1 MADTAFFSPEVFVFL
16 RQLKRHNDREWFAKN
31 KARYQ
36 TSIVEPALSFIS
48 GFPNGAAILHWQ
60 AGADG
65 IEVLLDR
72 GVNHRREAGG
82 YRLVSAPSSVP
93 DGRGIVGV
101 TRSDS
106 GFAVNYIP
114 IPLPLADVVNAW
126 MFTES
131 AQDTELLAGRG
142 GLFRNL
148 KDDQLYQ
155 LYDSEAYHCGD
166 LDESTPTRPY
176 LVTTDSFWE
185 LFAAAYEGMFIVRE
199 RQAAMPA
206 FWQFVAQA
214 ADSLHQSHPQS
225 PWTALFAALA
235 AVE

>member
-1 MADTAFFSPEVFVFL
+1 MPGCSPNPRKTPNCWPGTA
-16 RQLKRHNDREWFAKN
+16 
-31 KARYQ
+31 
-36 TSIVEPALSFIS
+36 
-48 GFPNGAAILHWQ
+48 GC
-60 AGADG
+60 
-65 IEVLLDR
+65 
-72 GVNHRREAGG
+72 
-82 YRLVSAPSSVP
+82 
-93 DGRGIVGV
+93 IVGV

-148 KDDQLYQ
+148 KDDQIYQ
-155 LYDSEAYHCGD
+155 LYDSEAYRCGD

-199 RQAAMPA
+199 RQAAVPA
-206 FWQFVAQA
+206 FWQFVTQA
-214 ADSLHQSHPQS
+214 AASLQQSHPQS
-225 PWTALFAALA
+225 PWAGLFAALA
-235 AVE
+235 AVQ